1 MNNAGRSQRALWEDI
16 EISVDEEMFHLN
28 VLSPIALSRLV
39 AKYFCKMN
47 AGHFVVTSS
56 VAGVT
61 GAPFSAT
68 YCANKFALNVIYQ
81 LFAYVNFLSAYVN
94 IDK

>member
-1 MNNAGRSQRALWEDI
+1 MNNAGRSQRALWENI
-16 EISVDEEMFHLN
+16 EVSVDKEMFDLN

-56 VAGVT
+56 IAGII

-68 YCANKFALNVIYQ
+68 YCANKFALHVIYQ
-81 LFAYVNFLSAYVN
+81 LYTSLLIIN
-94 IDK
+94 ILLT